1 MDKQTMIL
9 NLEANLNKLK
19 KEYEAEQ
26 LEDHYKEQEEIHKDM
41 IVAFNEV
48 VDAIH
53 KYKTYLDNNSAVCNS
68 CKICN
73 TCNQTTTYDEV
84 AKLCPVWFSNMLE
97 NAPLEEVALKAGDMN
112 AKYKN

>member
-26 LEDHYKEQEEIHKDM
+26 LGDHYKEKEEFYKDM
-41 IVAFNEV
+41 IASFNEV
-48 VDAIH
+48 VDAVD
-53 KYKTYLDNNSAVCNS
+53 KYKMYLDNNSSICDS

-73 TCNQTTTYDEV
+73 TCNQTKTYDEV

-112 AKYKN
+112 SKYKN